1 MTFTVLSDDESDHE
15 NGTNVGQSCYAI
27 VQEEWRFD
35 KLIKWLR
42 MIDLFACGEKWD
54 GRYVARP
61 GNCKRLHVI
70 STCSKDGKA
79 VHELPE
85 NCYNSSW
92 LEALTCYEREDLKVR
107 PAIDMTFTEDEQACV
122 FQLCQFVLV

>member
-1 MTFTVLSDDESDHE
+1 MTFTVLSDDESDHKD
-15 NGTNVGQSCYAI
+15 GTNVGQRRYAI
-27 VQEEWRFD
+27 VQEEWRSD
-35 KLIKWLR
+35 ELIKWLR

-54 GRYVARP
+54 GRHVARP
-61 GNCKRLHVI
+61 GNCKRLHVV
-70 STCSKDGKA
+70 STRSKDGKA

-92 LEALTCYEREDLKVR
+92 LETLNRYERKDLKVR
-107 PAIDMTFTEDEQACV
+107 PALDMTFTEDEQVCA